1 MGLLDT
7 LNDKKNEIKEQG
19 DSVVETGQEKLE
31 EAGEFKGAL
40 DGLDSIDEDTQ
51 EIIDTATEGA
61 QEVASENADMIQSNM
76 EPVNEGLTEVSD
88 EANEAEDAER
98 SNVDSVSDAPGDY
111 GGVASQASSGFEQLA
126 EGFNETSESAQEM
139 NDEFG
144 SKADEMASQL
154 ESIF

>member
-40 DGLDSIDEDTQ
+40 DGLDAIDEDTQ
-51 EIIDTATEGA
+51 EIIDTATEGG
-61 QEVASENADMIQSNM
+61 QDVATENAEMIQSNM
-76 EPVNEGLTEVSD
+76 EPVSEGLTEVSD
-88 EANEAEDAER
+88 EANEAEEAEQG
-98 SNVDSVSDAPGDY
+98 NAQMVSDAPGDY
-111 GGVASQASSGFEQLA
+111 GSVASQAESGFEQLA

-139 NDEFG
+139 NNEFS